1 LVNSGLPVKISKQKE
16 NYSAQQNFKAKELF
30 VLQNLSQK
38 LGKQIFQTYKSLN
51 NWHAFQIKLFWEG
64 ILVGI
69 FGGLVISLFRFLLT
83 RVEDLRQIV
92 YDAIAANWGL
102 FSPAALGILAV
113 LLLVAALLTA
123 LVKYEPMAS
132 GSGIPQVK
140 AIIMGLMK
148 MRWFRILWVKIVG
161 GVVGIGYGLSLGREG
176 PSIQIGAA
184 CAQGLSRLLG
194 RTRMEERYLIT
205 SGAGAGLATA
215 FNAPLAGVIF
225 SMEELHRNFSGVVLL
240 PAMTAALTA
249 TFISR
254 IFFGPDTIFTFY
266 GLPRMPLE
274 HVPYALLAAIVAG
287 FGGVIFNYG
296 LLNIPKF
303 YNLPFFRRSLFL
315 KLAFSLLCATILG
328 FTLPQVLG
336 GGNALV
342 NKLAVLQVSAATLG
356 LLIAAKF
363 IFTLISYGTGVPGG
377 FFLPM
382 LVLGALTGD
391 LCAHA
396 FTALGWLPASIVPNV
411 IVVSMAA
418 FFSASVRAPIT
429 GTVLILEMTGSFQH
443 LMVLAMGAAVAY
455 VVAELCG
462 SQPIYEE
469 LMVRALKNKGNPALV
484 TGERNLV
491 ELAVCSGSLLDN
503 KQIRHVKWPPQ
514 SVVIDV
520 KRGEEELIPAGD
532 LLIHSG
538 DFVYVL
544 TDTEHEPAVRAL
556 GQEIQAPGN
565 LYGDF

>member
-1 LVNSGLPVKISKQKE
+1 M
-16 NYSAQQNFKAKELF
+16 
-30 VLQNLSQK
+30 QNLSQK

-148 MRWFRILWVKIVG
+148 MRWLRIIWVKIVG

-205 SGAGAGLATA
+205 SGAGAGLAAA

-287 FGGVIFNYG
+287 FAGVIFNYG

-303 YNLPFFRRSLFL
+303 YNLPCFRGSLFL

-342 NKLAVLQVSAATLG
+342 NKLAVMQVSAATLG
-356 LLIAAKF
+356 ILIAAKF

-391 LCAHA
+391 LCAHG
-396 FTALGWLPASIVPNV
+396 FTALGWLPAAVIPNV
-411 IVVSMAA
+411 IVVAMAA

-491 ELAVCSGSLLDN
+491 EVAVCSGSLLDN
-503 KQIRHVKWPPQ
+503 KQIRHIKWPPQ

-520 KRGEEELIPAGD
+520 KRGQEELIPTGE
-532 LLIHSG
+532 LLMHSG

-556 GQEIQAPGN
+556 GQEIVAPGN

>member
-1 LVNSGLPVKISKQKE
+1 M
-16 NYSAQQNFKAKELF
+16 
-30 VLQNLSQK
+30 LQNLS
-38 LGKQIFQTYKSLN
+38 KQIFQTYKSLN

-83 RVEDLRQIV
+83 RVEDLRQTV
-92 YDAIAANWGL
+92 YDTIAAGWGL
-102 FSPAALGILAV
+102 LSPAAIGILVV

-123 LVKYEPMAS
+123 LVKFEPMAS

-148 MRWFRILWVKIVG
+148 MRWLRVIWVKIIG

-205 SGAGAGLATA
+205 SGAGAGLAAA

-287 FGGVIFNYG
+287 FAGVIFNYG

-303 YNLPFFRRSLFL
+303 YNLISKSKKSLCF
-315 KLAFSLLCATILG
+315 
-328 FTLPQVLG
+328 
-336 GGNALV
+336 
-342 NKLAVLQVSAATLG
+342 NK
-356 LLIAAKF
+356 F
-363 IFTLISYGTGVPGG
+363 
-377 FFLPM
+377 
-382 LVLGALTGD
+382 
-391 LCAHA
+391 
-396 FTALGWLPASIVPNV
+396 
-411 IVVSMAA
+411 
-418 FFSASVRAPIT
+418 
-429 GTVLILEMTGSFQH
+429 
-443 LMVLAMGAAVAY
+443 
-455 VVAELCG
+455 
-462 SQPIYEE
+462 
-469 LMVRALKNKGNPALV
+469 
-484 TGERNLV
+484 
-491 ELAVCSGSLLDN
+491 
-503 KQIRHVKWPPQ
+503 
-514 SVVIDV
+514 
-520 KRGEEELIPAGD
+520 
-532 LLIHSG
+532 
-538 DFVYVL
+538 
-544 TDTEHEPAVRAL
+544 
-556 GQEIQAPGN
+556 
-565 LYGDF
+565 